1 MTRMSDAPMTMKKRM
16 DRRGR
21 FLAAL
26 GLIGTA
32 AVAVPACSAAPV
44 GAAAPAGE
52 AAGVENAFFSQRS
65 LTLEMALDLAHS
77 VLAACRE
84 AGWQVSVA
92 VVDRGG
98 NLQTV
103 LRDSRAGARTTDAAI
118 GKAYTALS
126 YRTSSQEMAELTQA
140 GLDPSGMRFVPGS
153 LHVGGGER
161 IWARGENVGAVG
173 VAGAPAPADDVQCVT
188 GGLEEFT
195 IHLDLAS

>member
-1 MTRMSDAPMTMKKRM
+1 MTNRLPT
-16 DRRGR
+16 
-21 FLAAL
+21 LAAL
-26 GLIGTA
+26 GLIGLTA
-32 AVAVPACSAAPV
+32 AVGPAWGAQEGTAVARHP
-44 GAAAPAGE
+44 APA
-52 AAGVENAFFSQRS
+52 AQVEDAFFSQRS

-84 AGWQVSVA
+84 AGRQVSVA

-103 LRDSRAGARTTDAAI
+103 LRDSRAGARTADAAI
-118 GKAYTALS
+118 RKAYTALS

-140 GLDPSGMRFVPGS
+140 GRDPSGMRFVPGS

-173 VAGAPAPADDVQCVT
+173 VAGAPAPDGDVQCVT
-188 GGLEEFT
+188 EGLEEFA
-195 IHLDLAS
+195 IHLDLEAS